1 MLFFFLVNLE
11 LNYKAVLILQK
22 SFFLQNLTPLLK
34 NPLKISA
41 AISQP
46 LSQIQSTNKLLAI
59 ISPMKKEINFTVHS
73 SYQPA
78 GDQPTAIKVLTDSIK
93 KGNRYQALEGVTGSG
108 KTHTMA
114 RVIENVKMPTLIMT
128 HNKTLA
134 AQLYSEFRQFFPN
147 NHVEY
152 FVSYYDYYQPEAYIP
167 RQDLFIE
174 KDSAI
179 NDELER
185 LRLSCT
191 ANLLS
196 YDDVIVIAS
205 VSANYGLGDPEE
217 YLKMVQAV
225 AIGDEISQ
233 KKLLLRLVE
242 MGYTR
247 NDSYFDSG
255 HIRVSGDVIDIYP
268 PYFEDEAI
276 RIEFFADEV
285 ESIYKISV
293 LENKRLE
300 DFKNVNIYATSQF
313 SVTQERMSVAIKRI
327 EDELGE
333 RLDYFLKEGK
343 LVEAQRLKKRVEF
356 DLEMLQTTG
365 MCKGVEN
372 YSRLLTDK
380 KAGEA
385 PFTLLDYFETK
396 HKEYLVIVDE
406 SHVSLP
412 QFRGMYAGDRARKD
426 VLVEYG
432 FRLPSALDNRPLK
445 IDEYINKA
453 PHYLF
458 VSATP
463 SAYELEL
470 SSAKAEQ
477 IIRPTGLLD
486 PIIEIKP
493 LDNQVEDIHDEI
505 KKITAKNERVLIT
518 VLTKKMAEALTKYLA
533 DLGIKVQYMH
543 SEIDTI
549 ERNQIIRSLRVGEF
563 DVLIGINLLREGLD
577 LPEVSLVAILD
588 ADKEGF
594 LRSETALI
602 QTIGR
607 AARNSNGRVILYA
620 NKMTGSMTR
629 AIEKTKNRRTHQEEF
644 NKLHGITPT
653 TTIRKL
659 DENLRLEDH
668 GALYE
673 KQKKLDKIPATE
685 RKKIIQDLTE
695 RMKKAARELE
705 FEEAA
710 RLRDEITKIKKL

>member
-1 MLFFFLVNLE
+1 
-11 LNYKAVLILQK
+11 
-22 SFFLQNLTPLLK
+22 
-34 NPLKISA
+34 
-41 AISQP
+41 
-46 LSQIQSTNKLLAI
+46 
-59 ISPMKKEINFTVHS
+59 MKKDKKDIKFEVVS
-73 SYQPA
+73 PYEPA
-78 GDQPTAIKVLTDSIK
+78 GDQPQAIEKLSKSILD
-93 KGNRYQALEGVTGSG
+93 GNRYQTLEGVTGSG

-114 RVIENVKMPTLIMT
+114 RVIEKTKLPTIIMT

-185 LRLSCT
+185 LRLSAT

-217 YLKMVQAV
+217 YQSMVQSIAV
-225 AIGDEISQ
+225 GDEINQ

-242 MGYTR
+242 MGYSR

-255 HIRVSGDVIDIYP
+255 HIRVNGESIDIYP
-268 PYFEDEAI
+268 PYFEQEAI
-276 RIEFFADEV
+276 RVEFFGDEI
-285 ESIYKISV
+285 EAIYTFDVID
-293 LENKRLE
+293 NKRLE
-300 DFKNVNIYATSQF
+300 EHKKFTIYSTSQF
-313 SVTQERMSVAIKRI
+313 AVSKEKMAVAIKRI
-327 EDELGE
+327 EEELDE
-333 RLDYFLKEGK
+333 RLAYFQKEGK
-343 LVEAQRLKKRVEF
+343 LVEYQRLKQRVEF

-365 MCKGVEN
+365 MCKGIEN
-372 YSRLLTDK
+372 YSRLLTNK
-380 KAGEA
+380 KPGEA
-385 PFTLLDYFETK
+385 PFTLLDYFEVR
-396 HKEYLVIVDE
+396 HKDYLIIVDE

-412 QFRGMYAGDRARKD
+412 QFRGMYAGDRARKE
-426 VLVEYG
+426 VLVDYG

-445 IDEYINKA
+445 LEEYIEKA

-463 SAYELEL
+463 NEYELER
-470 SSAKAEQ
+470 SAIKAEQ

-486 PIIEIKP
+486 PIIEVKP
-493 LDNQVEDIHDEI
+493 SDNQVEDIHDEI
-505 KKITAKNERVLIT
+505 KKIVAKDERVLLT

-543 SEIDTI
+543 SDIDTI
-549 ERNQIIRSLRVGEF
+549 ERNQIIRGLRQGEF

-577 LPEVSLVAILD
+577 IPEVSLVGILD

-607 AARNSNGRVILYA
+607 AARNENGRVILYA
-620 NKMTGSMTR
+620 NKITGSMER
-629 AIEKTKNRRTHQEEF
+629 AIETTKKRRELQEAY
-644 NKLHGITPT
+644 NKAHGITPKT
-653 TTIRKL
+653 TKRTL
-659 DENLRLEDH
+659 DENLKLEDA
-668 GALYE
+668 GGLYE
-673 KQKKLDKIPATE
+673 KRKKMDKMPPSE
-685 RKKIIQDLTE
+685 RKALIKELSLK
-695 RMKKAARELE
+695 MKAAAKELN